1 MQTGEFLEFNDR
13 LKAAEQYG
21 APYYTFHRADLLD
34 ALASGLD
41 HSAIHLGHR
50 LTGLEERSDRV
61 VLAFANG
68 AQVEAEY
75 VIGAD
80 GVRSV
85 IRQALYGDDNPT
97 YTGQMVW
104 RSLLNGSDVP
114 EDVIEPTGH
123 IQWVG
128 PGCHLLAYY
137 IRGKKLVNIVT
148 QEDTDKWVE
157 EGWSTRGDPDEMRLS
172 FPNPEPRLKKLL
184 SLVTECSKWGLF
196 TRPLTQ
202 NWGRGRIQLIGDAAH
217 AMLPNAGQGA
227 CQAFEDSYIL
237 ARWLDACR
245 DPVEAFANFR
255 RIRIPRVHGVQRLS
269 ISNAR
274 FKHMR
279 DSDGA
284 EGVDRRRQRQR
295 SRQLRMGLGLRSHRR
310 MGQGARRS
318 HRLCIRTRNRA
329 LAANRAR
336 IDTPSS
342 KWTLLVM
349 AFAPGATMNTA
360 GDFSPL
366 RNLRDVEA
374 LELFRSNTDCCRGMP
389 TSGYAMG
396 WTWRPERLRSDM
408 SRTAIQ
414 IPRLSM

>member
-1 MQTGEFLEFNDR
+1 MAIVGGGLAGLATAQALKTLGMAAEVFETAPALGEIGAAVNASPQAVKALQAIGVGEKVVAVAHLSRGIYTRNMQSGEFLEFNDR
-13 LKAAEQYG
+13 HKTAARYG

-41 HSAIHLGHR
+41 RDAIHLGHR
-50 LTGLEERSDRV
+50 LTGMEERSNRIMLV
-61 VLAFANG
+61 FANG
-68 AQVEAEY
+68 AHAEAEI

-80 GVRSV
+80 GVRSA
-85 IRQALYGDDNPT
+85 IRHALYGTDNPT

-104 RSLLNGSDVP
+104 RALLNGADVP
-114 EDVIEPTGH
+114 DEVLEPTGH

-137 IRGKKLVNIVT
+137 IRGGKLVNIVT
-148 QEDTDKWVE
+148 QEDTGKWVE

-172 FPNPEPRLKKLL
+172 FPNPEPRLAKLL

-227 CQAFEDSYIL
+227 CQAFEDAYIL
-237 ARWLDACR
+237 ARWLSACR

-269 ISNAR
+269 LSNAR

-279 DSDGA
+279 DS
-284 EGVDRRRQRQR
+284 
-295 SRQLRMGLGLRSHRR
+295 
-310 MGQGARRS
+310 
-318 HRLCIRTRNRA
+318 
-329 LAANRAR
+329 AAQKQQIASG
-336 IDTPSS
+336 TGSVHGSS
-342 KWTLLVM
+342 DWVWGYDPIGEWDK
-349 AFAPGATMNTA
+349 APVVPTA
-360 GDFSPL
+360 
-366 RNLRDVEA
+366 
-374 LELFRSNTDCCRGMP
+374 
-389 TSGYAMG
+389 YA
-396 WTWRPERLRSDM
+396 
-408 SRTAIQ
+408 A
-414 IPRLSM
+414 

>member
-13 LKAAEQYG
+13 KKASAKYG
-21 APYYTFHRADLLD
+21 APYYSFHRADLLD

-41 HSAIHLGHR
+41 RGAIHLGHG

-68 AQVEAEY
+68 AKVEAEF

-85 IRQALYGDDNPT
+85 IRRALYGADNPT

-104 RSLLNGSDVP
+104 RALLNGSDVP
-114 EDVIEPTGH
+114 EDVLEPTGH

-137 IRGKKLVNIVT
+137 IRAGKLVNIVT

-172 FPNPEPRLKKLL
+172 FPNPEPRLEKLL
-184 SLVTECSKWGLF
+184 SIVTECSKWGLF

-227 CQAFEDSYIL
+227 CQAFEDAYIL
-237 ARWLDACR
+237 ARWLEACR
-245 DPVEAFANFR
+245 DPVEAFAGFR
-255 RIRIPRVHGVQRLS
+255 RVRIPRVQGVQRLS
-269 ISNAR
+269 LANAR

-279 DSDGA
+279 D
-284 EGVDRRRQRQR
+284 
-295 SRQLRMGLGLRSHRR
+295 
-310 MGQGARRS
+310 
-318 HRLCIRTRNRA
+318 
-329 LAANRAR
+329 AAVQKES
-336 IDTPSS
+336 I
-342 KWTLLVM
+342 
-349 AFAPGATMNTA
+349 
-360 GDFSPL
+360 
-366 RNLRDVEA
+366 
-374 LELFRSNTDCCRGMP
+374 
-389 TSGYAMG
+389 TSGKSSVHGNSEWVWGYDPIGEWDKEPSVPVTYA
-396 WTWRPERLRSDM
+396 
-408 SRTAIQ
+408 A
-414 IPRLSM
+414 

>member
-1 MQTGEFLEFNDR
+1 MPSSCRIAIVGGGLAGLAAAQALKTFGTKAEVFETAPALGEIGAAVNVSPQAVKALQAIGVGDKVAAVANSSPGIYTRNMQTGEFLELNDR
-13 LKAAEQYG
+13 HKAAARYG

-34 ALASGLD
+34 ALAGGLD

-50 LTGLEERSDRV
+50 LTGIEERRDRIL
-61 VLAFANG
+61 LAFANG
-68 AQVEAEY
+68 TQVEAEI

-104 RSLLNGSDVP
+104 RALLNGGDVP
-114 EDVIEPTGH
+114 AEVLEPTGH

-137 IRGKKLVNIVT
+137 IRGQKLVNIVT

-172 FPNPEPRLKKLL
+172 FPNPEPRLETLL
-184 SLVTECSKWGLF
+184 SVVTACSKWGLF

-227 CQAFEDSYIL
+227 CQAFEDAYIL
-237 ARWLDACR
+237 ARWLQACR

-269 ISNAR
+269 FSNAR

-279 DSDGA
+279 DS
-284 EGVDRRRQRQR
+284 
-295 SRQLRMGLGLRSHRR
+295 
-310 MGQGARRS
+310 
-318 HRLCIRTRNRA
+318 
-329 LAANRAR
+329 AAVKESIASGKSSVHGNADWVWGYDP
-336 IDTPSS
+336 IDEWDKEP
-342 KWTLLVM
+342 VV
-349 AFAPGATMNTA
+349 PTA
-360 GDFSPL
+360 
-366 RNLRDVEA
+366 
-374 LELFRSNTDCCRGMP
+374 
-389 TSGYAMG
+389 YA
-396 WTWRPERLRSDM
+396 
-408 SRTAIQ
+408 A
-414 IPRLSM
+414 

>member
-1 MQTGEFLEFNDR
+1 MQTGEFLELNDR
-13 LKAAEQYG
+13 HKASARYG

-34 ALASGLD
+34 ALARGLD

-61 VLAFANG
+61 LLAFADR
-68 AQVEAEY
+68 ADVEAEI

-85 IRQALYGDDNPT
+85 IRRALYGDDNPT

-104 RSLLNGSDVP
+104 RALLNGSDVP
-114 EDVIEPTGH
+114 EEVLEPTGH

-137 IRGKKLVNIVT
+137 IRGRKLVNIVT

-157 EGWSTRGDPDEMRLS
+157 EGWSTRGDPDEMRSS
-172 FPNPEPRLKKLL
+172 FPNPEPRLAKLL
-184 SLVTECSKWGLF
+184 SLVTACSKWGLF

-227 CQAFEDSYIL
+227 CQAFEDAYIL
-237 ARWLDACR
+237 ARWLEACG
-245 DPVEAFANFR
+245 DPLDAFANFR
-255 RIRIPRVHGVQRLS
+255 RVRIPRVHGVQRLS

-279 DSDGA
+279 DS
-284 EGVDRRRQRQR
+284 
-295 SRQLRMGLGLRSHRR
+295 
-310 MGQGARRS
+310 
-318 HRLCIRTRNRA
+318 
-329 LAANRAR
+329 AAQKESIAAGKGSVHGSADW
-336 IDTPSS
+336 IWGYDPIGEWD
-342 KWTLLVM
+342 KEPVV
-349 AFAPGATMNTA
+349 PTA
-360 GDFSPL
+360 
-366 RNLRDVEA
+366 
-374 LELFRSNTDCCRGMP
+374 
-389 TSGYAMG
+389 YA
-396 WTWRPERLRSDM
+396 
-408 SRTAIQ
+408 A
-414 IPRLSM
+414 

>member
-1 MQTGEFLEFNDR
+1 MSASCRIAIVGGGLAGVAAAQALTTFGIEAYLFEAAPALGEIGAAVNTSPQAVNALRAIGVGDKVAAVGTSSPGIYTRNMQTGEFLEFNDR
-13 LKAAEQYG
+13 IKTAARYG
-21 APYYTFHRADLLD
+21 APYFTFHRADLLD

-41 HSAIHLGHR
+41 RSAIHLGHR
-50 LTGLEERSDRV
+50 LTGVEEESDRV
-61 VLAFANG
+61 TLAFENG
-68 AQVEAEY
+68 VRVEAEF

-80 GVRSV
+80 GIRSV
-85 IRQALYGDDNPT
+85 IRRALYGDDNPT

-104 RSLLNGSDVP
+104 RALLDGSKVT
-114 EDVIEPTGH
+114 EDVLEPTGH
-123 IQWVG
+123 VQWVG
-128 PGCHLLAYY
+128 PGCHLLSYY
-137 IRGKKLVNIVT
+137 IRGRKLVNIVT

-237 ARWLDACR
+237 GRWLEACR
-245 DPVEAFANFR
+245 DPAEGFANFR

-279 DSDGA
+279 DASA
-284 EGVDRRRQRQR
+284 QKEAV
-295 SRQLRMGLGLRSHRR
+295 
-310 MGQGARRS
+310 
-318 HRLCIRTRNRA
+318 
-329 LAANRAR
+329 AAGTGSVHGNSEWVWGYDP
-336 IDTPSS
+336 IGEWDKEP
-342 KWTLLVM
+342 VV
-349 AFAPGATMNTA
+349 PTA
-360 GDFSPL
+360 
-366 RNLRDVEA
+366 
-374 LELFRSNTDCCRGMP
+374 
-389 TSGYAMG
+389 YA
-396 WTWRPERLRSDM
+396 
-408 SRTAIQ
+408 A
-414 IPRLSM
+414 

>member
-1 MQTGEFLEFNDR
+1 MSASCRIAIVGGGLAGLAAAHALKIFAMQAEVFEAAPALGEIGAAVNVSPQAVKALQAIGVGDKIAAVGTTSPGIYTRNMQTGEFLEFNDR
-13 LKAAEQYG
+13 HKAAARYG

-34 ALASGLD
+34 ALAGGLD
-41 HSAIHLGHR
+41 PSAIHLGHR
-50 LTGLEERSDRV
+50 LTGIEERSDRI

-68 AQVEAEY
+68 ARVEAGI

-85 IRQALYGDDNPT
+85 IRQALYGDDNPS

-104 RSLLNGSDVP
+104 RALLNGGAVP
-114 EDVIEPTGH
+114 EAVLEPTGH

-137 IRGKKLVNIVT
+137 IRGNKLVNIVT

-172 FPNPEPRLKKLL
+172 FPNPEPRLAKLL

-202 NWGRGRIQLIGDAAH
+202 NWGRGRIELIGDAAH

-227 CQAFEDSYIL
+227 CQAFEDAYIL
-237 ARWLDACR
+237 ARWLEACR
-245 DPVEAFANFR
+245 DPIEAFANFR

-269 ISNAR
+269 LSNAR

-279 DSDGA
+279 DSVVQKESIASGTGSVHGSADWVWRYDPIGEWDKDPSVPTA
-284 EGVDRRRQRQR
+284 Y
-295 SRQLRMGLGLRSHRR
+295 
-310 MGQGARRS
+310 
-318 HRLCIRTRNRA
+318 
-329 LAANRAR
+329 AA
-336 IDTPSS
+336 
-342 KWTLLVM
+342 
-349 AFAPGATMNTA
+349 
-360 GDFSPL
+360 
-366 RNLRDVEA
+366 
-374 LELFRSNTDCCRGMP
+374 
-389 TSGYAMG
+389 
-396 WTWRPERLRSDM
+396 
-408 SRTAIQ
+408 
-414 IPRLSM
+414 